1 MKWPMRLI
9 EGEAVARFVSD
20 RLGFAVCPPYTTLGI
35 EREGE
40 IVGGVIFNCFEG
52 ASVHVTLAGT
62 GWTRGFLMAVGGYVY
77 NQLGCLRMT
86 VTTENP
92 QVAVYAER
100 IGGRRDVVIRSH
112 FWLGRDASTLGIF
125 RYESLSTIS
134 CLCIILVVRTPH

>member
-62 GWTRGFLMAVGGYVY
+62 GWTRGFLRAVGGYVY
-77 NQLGCLRMT
+77 NQLGCIRMT

-92 QVAVYAER
+92 KVAEYAER
-100 IGGRRDVVIRSH
+100 LGCKREGVMRSH
-112 FWLGRDASTLGIF
+112 FGPGRVAILIGILRLGRAH
-125 RYESLSTIS
+125 
-134 CLCIILVVRTPH
+134 V